1 MKIKRNWL
9 FIFWILS
16 GFLFATEIEFVHVK
30 SYQNSF
36 SHPTDIVGNGSG
48 DVFVLD
54 GVNGRIVHLNLS
66 KTTNFIYPVNESIH
80 NAVGIDFQ
88 NGIWIA
94 DTPRHRLL
102 KVDELGRIK
111 SNIPLSKSSQPVDV
125 CAKDNFIH
133 FTDRNNH
140 QIGVV
145 DLVNLENHFIGEKGS
160 SLGQFTFPGHM
171 FQLNNSYF
179 LISDIYNGRVVGMTA
194 NKSLFFKVA
203 SFGTQIS
210 QVYRPKGIGVDSKNR
225 IWIADGYTGLIQ
237 AFDQDGTFLG
247 AAKQN
252 DTLLRLTTP
261 TGIWIDQ
268 HDRIWVVESFSNTVS
283 VWQIK

>member
-1 MKIKRNWL
+1 MKIRRNWL
-9 FIFWILS
+9 FIFWVLS
-16 GFLFATEIEFVHVK
+16 GFLFSTEIDFVHIK
-30 SYQNSF
+30 SYQESF
-36 SHPTDIVGNGSG
+36 LHPTDIVGNNSG

-54 GVNGRIVHLNLS
+54 GVNGRIVQLHLS
-66 KTTNFIYPVNESIH
+66 EKTAFIYPENESIH
-80 NAVGIDFQ
+80 DAVGIDYH

-94 DTPRHRLL
+94 DTPRHRIL
-102 KVDELGRIK
+102 KVGESGEIR
-111 SNIPLSKSSQPVDV
+111 SNIRLSSSSQPVDV
-125 CAKDNFIH
+125 CVKDNFIH

-145 DLVNLENHFIGEKGS
+145 DLINLENHFIGEKGE
-160 SLGQFTFPGHM
+160 SLGEFTFPGHM
-171 FQLNNSYF
+171 IQLNNSY
-179 LISDIYNGRVVGMTA
+179 LLVSDIYNGRVVGLTS

-203 SFGTQIS
+203 SFGTQIG
-210 QVYRPKGIGVDSKNR
+210 QVYRPKGIGLDSKKR

-247 AAKQN
+247 TAKQN
-252 DTLLRLTTP
+252 GSLLRLTTP

-268 HDRIWVVESFSNTVS
+268 QDRMWVVESFSNTVS